1 MLKLQEISTQGKIQ
15 GCNRKH
21 SGKNL
26 KGHKISK
33 KKFKKFQRLKMK
45 SKIS

>member
-15 GCNRKH
+15 GCNWKH
-21 SGKNL
+21 SRKNL

-33 KKFKKFQRLKMK
+33 KNSKNFKD
-45 SKIS
+45 